1 MPSGANSRVLSDFLD
16 YLRVERGSARLT
28 ISAYS
33 CDLSQFAEF
42 LERKKLLL
50 TAARREHVRDFIQTL
65 FSNEL
70 DGRSIGR
77 KLSAI
82 RQLYRYLLLDGRVDK
97 DPTLNIE
104 GPKQWKVLPK
114 SLSRD
119 EVEAALAAPRP
130 LKDTPRAH
138 ALALRDRAMLEL
150 LYSGGVR
157 VSEVA
162 NARLEDLKLDMGYIL
177 VRGKGDK
184 ERMVPLGIPAQQS
197 LKEYLKSGREVLTRK
212 CTSPLL

>member
-70 DGRSIGR
+70 DGRSVGR

-82 RQLYRYLLLDGRVDK
+82 RQLYRYLLLDGRVAK

-104 GPKQWKVLPK
+104 SPKQWKVLPK

-119 EVEAALAAPRP
+119 EVEATLASAQPQ
-130 LKDTPRAH
+130 KDTPRAH
-138 ALALRDRAMLEL
+138 ALALRDRAMIEL

-162 NARLEDLKLDMGYIL
+162 GARLEDLKLDMGYIL

-184 ERMVPLGIPAQQS
+184 ERMVPLGVPAQQA
-197 LKEYLKSGREVLTRK
+197 LQEYMNDGRQAIAQQR
-212 CTSPLL
+212 SS